1 MDALQR
7 LILDDL
13 RPENTRTIAKGVYPH
28 RWFVTWSLAYIVPL
42 GSEWLPE
49 VFLFSTKSVY

>member
-13 RPENTRTIAKGVYPH
+13 RHENIRTIAEGVYPH
-28 RWFVTWSLAYIVPL
+28 RRFVTWSLAYIVPP

-49 VFLFSTKSVY
+49 VFRFSTKSIY